1 MLRSA
6 RSVNPDWPGQHP
18 GRADRLCFQRLGN
31 VGRPRGRWA
40 GRPSNLRPTDM
51 SRLAHRA
58 GVSRGGASCT
68 EPGSPWQNPYVESFG
83 GRLRDELLAVEAFN
97 TLLEAQVW
105 SRTGRI
111 EYNTVRPH
119 TARGIAPRSPVRPS
133 LDPACQ
139 VPSVTMATEG
149 PGEDSPTGQI
159 ITRSLNWP
167 HYW

>member
-58 GVSRGGASCT
+58 RFS
-68 EPGSPWQNPYVESFG
+68 
-83 GRLRDELLAVEAFN
+83 RLRDELLAVEAFN

-119 TARGIAPRSPVRPS
+119 TALGYRTPLPRTPEPRSS
-133 LDPACQ
+133 LSG
-139 VPSVTMATEG
+139 SVCDDGNGGAG
-149 PGEDSPTGQI
+149 
-159 ITRSLNWP
+159 
-167 HYW
+167 

>member
-119 TARGIAPRSPVRPS
+119 TALGYRTPLPRTPEPRSS
-133 LDPACQ
+133 LSGSICDDGNG
-139 VPSVTMATEG
+139 G

-167 HYW
+167 YYW